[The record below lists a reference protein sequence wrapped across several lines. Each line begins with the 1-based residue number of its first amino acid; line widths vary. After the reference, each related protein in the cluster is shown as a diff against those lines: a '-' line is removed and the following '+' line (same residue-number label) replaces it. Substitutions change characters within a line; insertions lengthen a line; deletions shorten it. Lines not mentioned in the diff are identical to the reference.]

1 MSLHLTTVSPE
12 LLSHEGLQHF
22 QGGDCITAK
31 FLSNCPVL
39 GHRKDQ
45 GDHGASEQDVTPTPL
60 EASSCNSPS
69 AKEVVNKVR
78 MCVAGKV
85 IDAYAH

>member
-12 LLSHEGLQHF
+12 LFSHSGLHHF
-22 QGGDCITAK
+22 QAGDCITDK
-31 FLSNCPVL
+31 FLRNYS
-39 GHRKDQ
+39 GHRNDQ
-45 GDHGASEQDVTPTPL
+45 DDHGASEQNVTPTCL
-60 EASSCNSPS
+60 ATSSCNSPS

-85 IDAYAH
+85 IAAYVD